1 MITKYVPL
9 FDLIKSSP
17 MRFVFLFLLCF
28 SVFSLTFDDYSPFAL
43 LGMIGALFANVTGA
57 GGGVVFIPAFQNLGL
72 SESQSVATS
81 FAIQC
86 FGMTTGAIV
95 WLKHVRVDI
104 HQHRDWQLLV
114 PFLAVC
120 VPTSMVGLW
129 SVYLFDIQPPASL
142 TQFFAWFSVML
153 GSALFITIY
162 LKYKKH
168 QQEQLTAIGH
178 KSDLLILALISFIGG
193 VITAFLSVGVGEF
206 VAFYL
211 ILRGYRVTLAVAV
224 AVVLSATT
232 VWAGVGHHI
241 ANGNIYY
248 EVLWYAG
255 PGAVIGGIV
264 AKMVATRLPVLQ
276 LKLLFAGWVFV
287 VGCIEFV

>member
-1 MITKYVPL
+1 
-9 FDLIKSSP
+9 
-17 MRFVFLFLLCF
+17 
-28 SVFSLTFDDYSPFAL
+28 
-43 LGMIGALFANVTGA
+43 MIGALFANVTGA

-72 SESQSVATS
+72 SETQSVATS

-95 WLKHVRVDI
+95 WLKHARVDI
-104 HQHRDWQLLV
+104 HHHRDWQLLI
-114 PFLAVC
+114 PFLGIC
-120 VPTSMVGLW
+120 VPTSMLGLW
-129 SVYLFDIQPPASL
+129 SVYLFEIQPPASL
-142 TQFFAWFSVML
+142 SLFFAWFSVML

-162 LKYKKH
+162 LKYKT
-168 QQEQLTAIGH
+168 QQQDQLIYVGH
-178 KSDLLILALISFIGG
+178 KADLVLLAIISFIGG
-193 VITAFLSVGVGEF
+193 IITAFLSVGVGEF

-232 VWAGVGHHI
+232 VWAGIGHHI

-248 EVLWYAG
+248 EVLMYAG
-255 PGAVIGGIV
+255 PGAVIGGVI
-264 AKMVATRLPVLQ
+264 ARMVATRLPMMQ